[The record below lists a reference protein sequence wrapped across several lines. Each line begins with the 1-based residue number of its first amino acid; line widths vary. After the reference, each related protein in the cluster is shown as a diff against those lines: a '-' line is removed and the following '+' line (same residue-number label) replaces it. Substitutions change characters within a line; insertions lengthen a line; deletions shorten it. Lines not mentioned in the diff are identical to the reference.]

1 MSSLSKG
8 ILMGDPTF
16 YEEDG
21 NEIIEAITYMMD
33 HKAIPRMDIDLE
45 DGKKAK
51 VYWAGTVLRVDIE
64 GLK

>member
-1 MSSLSKG
+1 MAEG
-8 ILMGDPTF
+8 TF

-21 NEIIEAITYMMD
+21 NEIIDAITYMME
-33 HKAIPRMDIDLE
+33 HKNIPRTDILLNSNE
-45 DGKKAK
+45 DGSKKIAK

>member
-1 MSSLSKG
+1 MPEK
-8 ILMGDPTF
+8 IF

-21 NEIIEAITYMMD
+21 NEIVDAITYIME
-33 HKAIPRMDIDLE
+33 HKNTPRIDLVLNSNE
-45 DGKKAK
+45 DGTKKTAK